1 MTLLHSGLRRKAIGF
16 AALVA
21 VALAATLASGASA
34 IAQEAYPARPLRII
48 VPFPPGGPTDTSARM
63 IGKMLSDRLGQPVVI
78 ENRAGAGSTLGT
90 LAAAQAAPD
99 GYTLLWAGTSYAIA
113 AAYGQAIGYDPLKSF
128 SAIGEVVRGQQ
139 VMIGRLNLGFATLK
153 ELVAASKA
161 NPGRMTYGSVG
172 VGSAPH
178 LVAELFKSVSGAS
191 LLHVPYKGGSQAMND
206 LQGGHIDVMFNTIS
220 LIAPQVKARR
230 VKGYAVTG
238 KSRSP
243 LLPELPTIAEA
254 LGVDFE
260 TYFWFGL
267 TSPAGTPAPIV
278 GRLSLELNRMLA
290 DGRVREDL
298 GKQGLEPVGG
308 TPESFEQTIA
318 NEIKRW
324 SAVIKAAG
332 IKRE

>member
-243 LLPELPTIAEA
+243 LLPELPTTPTAAWLAPGVVTDPTDPTGKWAAVKVKPLMRLPHPVSLARIKAEP
-254 LGVDFE
+254 
-260 TYFWFGL
+260 GL
-267 TSPAGTPAPIV
+267 ANCELIRL
-278 GRLSLELNRMLA
+278 GRLSVAEMT
-290 DGRVREDL
+290 GEEWEIICKM
-298 GKQGLEPVGG
+298 GGL
-308 TPESFEQTIA
+308 
-318 NEIKRW
+318 
-324 SAVIKAAG
+324 
-332 IKRE
+332 